1 MKTTVKLATA
11 VLIVLPLVGIAQQ
24 KPLSCSRDI
33 VFSQEFLAKYP
44 RAGAACN
51 EVLAVN
57 GQKWARFNAEVKHIE
72 GTQLNVD
79 FINNEDRSVNTNM
92 TFQFTPDATVTLTDR
107 QVKPASALKEG
118 DKIVFWV
125 PESRFGFYAKPG
137 AAESQQFKVVS
148 E

>member
-24 KPLSCSRDI
+24 KSLSCAHDI

-44 RAGAACN
+44 RAPAACN

-79 FINNEDRSVNTNM
+79 FINNDDHSVNSNV
-92 TFQFTPDATVTLTDR
+92 TFQFTPNATVTLADR